1 MSVAQHLGIRLS
13 DYDRRIRTF
22 IPRYDEMLDT
32 AASVLAC
39 LRRRRPTIV
48 DLGIG
53 TGALA
58 ARCLSVAGGARIVG
72 IDADAD
78 ILSLARRRLAPLAR
92 TSLGLVQGDFSA
104 APIPRCDA
112 VVASLAL
119 HHVATKRRKTLLYAR
134 CADAL
139 RPGGLLV
146 NADCCP
152 GTGRPVAGLL
162 DEAWRLHLA
171 RRYGDGQARAL
182 LQAWAAE
189 DTYFSLRDEQDM
201 LRRAGFVVDVAW
213 RRGPFAV
220 LVGTLDASARR
231 RHRTA
236 ARPAAARAGQPAK

>member
-1 MSVAQHLGIRLS
+1 MSVARHLGIRLT

-22 IPRYDEMLDT
+22 IPCYEEMLDA

-39 LRRRRPTIV
+39 LRRRHPTIV

-58 ARCLSVAGGARIVG
+58 ARCLSVVPGARLVG

-78 ILSLARRRLAPLAR
+78 ILNLARRRLVPLAR
-92 TSLGLVQGDFSA
+92 TSLGLAHGDFSEI
-104 APIPRCDA
+104 PIPRCDA

-119 HHVATKRRKTLLYAR
+119 HHVATRQRKARLYGR

-152 GTGRPVAGLL
+152 GTGEPVAGLL

-171 RRYGDGQARAL
+171 RRYGDRQARAL

-201 LRRAGFVVDVAW
+201 LWRAGFVVDVAW

-220 LVGTLDASARR
+220 LVGTLDPSTRR
-231 RHRTA
+231 RRQPA
-236 ARPAAARAGQPAK
+236 ARPTVTRAGQ